1 MVTHLTGNEAVC
13 YNAGGLTLGDNV
25 VPLTIGNDFP
35 CGDFYH
41 NYWQPYYPQWYPS
54 YAYTLYT
61 PSKIEQ
67 AFKVVGK
74 LVENKV
80 IKDLNVKE
88 FMKLVTDIAE
98 VL

>member
-1 MVTHLTGNEAVC
+1 MVTNLTGNEAVS

-25 VPLTIGNDFP
+25 CPLTVGDQQT
-35 CGDFYH
+35 GDFYN
-41 NYWQPYYPQWYPS
+41 NYWAPYYPQWYPS

-80 IKDLNVKE
+80 IKDLNVKT